1 LRVSGA
7 RLRSVVMA
15 SVLTVAEGLGMTVV
29 GEPKAFEKPYGE
41 AQGALAAR
49 PMPGTARLATALSV
63 PPLVRRRAGLSLTT
77 RVALP
82 R

>member
-1 LRVSGA
+1 
-7 RLRSVVMA
+7 MA
-15 SVLTVAEGLGMTVV
+15 SVLTVAERLGMTVV
-29 GEPKAFEKPYGE
+29 GEPKAFEKLDE
-41 AQGALAAR
+41 QGALAAM

-63 PPLVRRRAGLSLTT
+63 PPLVRRRAGLSLTA